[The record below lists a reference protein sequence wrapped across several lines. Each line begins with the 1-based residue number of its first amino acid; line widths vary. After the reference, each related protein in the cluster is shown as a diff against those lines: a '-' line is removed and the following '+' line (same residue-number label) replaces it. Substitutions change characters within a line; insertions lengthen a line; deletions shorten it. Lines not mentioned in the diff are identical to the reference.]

1 MTNSISLLEA
11 KNITKIYDKRKVVE
25 GLSLKFQ
32 GGEIAGLLG
41 RNGAGK
47 TTTFQ
52 ILVGLIKP
60 DEGSIFL
67 NGQDITRMPSPKRA
81 LSGLIYL
88 PQENSIFLRATVEDN
103 LRLILGLQPL
113 SRNKKKQ
120 RLEELLEQFNLTEL
134 RRQGS
139 HTLSGGEQR
148 KLEIARALILNP
160 RFLFL
165 DEPFTGVD
173 PLTIV
178 ELKQIIINLKKTGI
192 GLVIS
197 DHNVH
202 DTFAICDHVHII
214 DEGKILVSGPPA
226 EVAVNN
232 LAKERFL
239 GPDFLFAAAN

>member
-1 MTNSISLLEA
+1 MANSASVLEA
-11 KNITKIYDKRKVVE
+11 RDIVKVYDRRKVVD
-25 GLSLKFQ
+25 GLNLKFYA
-32 GGEIAGLLG
+32 GEIAGLLG

-52 ILVGLIKP
+52 VLVGLIKP
-60 DEGSIFL
+60 DEGAIFL
-67 NGQDITRMPSPKRA
+67 DGQDITRTPSPKRA
-81 LSGLIYL
+81 LAGLIYL

-103 LRLILGLQPL
+103 LRLILELQPL
-113 SRNKKKQ
+113 SRKQKKQ
-120 RLEELLEQFNLTEL
+120 RLEELLEQFNLAGL

-160 RFLFL
+160 KFLLL

-202 DTFAICDHVHII
+202 DTFDICDRVHII
-214 DEGKILVSGPPA
+214 DEGKILVSGSPP
-226 EVAVNN
+226 EVAVDN
-232 LAKERFL
+232 LARERFL
-239 GPDFLFAAAN
+239 GPDFSFSRVN